1 MDQINGKLDIVEDRI
16 NELEE
21 KLKRTNQSNVLG
33 KKEI

>member
-21 KLKRTNQSNVLG
+21 KLKRTNQSNVLE